1 MHIDNIITELNKDWF
16 DRFTFSSVSTSI
28 NGLEFTQNYYV
39 NYEKRPDP
47 ESKFI
52 VHGTDTYMLAIN
64 HLCAFFIHLIRINHA
79 DIFTP
84 IQNRPFYEL
93 SKRILIAKSELEF
106 LKPVFT
112 QDIEVKSKIESFK
125 DRYEKHKMVFLD
137 ASVDINQGLH
147 KFNMNGVINMR
158 DELF

>member
-1 MHIDNIITELNKDWF
+1 MDINNVIAELNKDWF

-28 NGLEFTQNYYV
+28 NGLEFIQNYHV
-39 NYEKRPDP
+39 NYERRPDP

-64 HLCAFFIHLIRINHA
+64 HLCAFFIHLIRNNH
-79 DIFTP
+79 DGIFTP
-84 IQNRPFYEL
+84 LQDCSLYEL
-93 SKRILIAKSELEF
+93 SKRILIAKSELQF

-125 DRYEKHKMVFLD
+125 DRYEKHQMVFLD
-137 ASVDINQGLH
+137 ASVEINHGLH
-147 KFNMNGVINMR
+147 KFNMNGVVNMR